1 MGRRV
6 HSASVP
12 APDPDLA
19 GQRHGVDAFFAAA
32 HRGDFDA
39 LVAML
44 DPAYVR

>member
-1 MGRRV
+1 V
-6 HSASVP
+6 HPCRLQTRTSLVSDDV
-12 APDPDLA
+12 
-19 GQRHGVDAFFAAA
+19 VDAFFAAA